1 MDRDRNLEA
10 TFARLKEKN
19 LTINRQKD
27 KNVNSTSV
35 PISKFKHLLASH
47 CR

>member
-1 MDRDRNLEA
+1 MEHDGNLEA
-10 TFARLKEKN
+10 TFARLTEKN

-35 PISKFKHLLASH
+35 PISMDH
-47 CR
+47 